1 MGQKCQYLAQNY
13 QNCIFWA
20 KFSRFWS
27 GLHKY
32 VWIEIG
38 KCNLHDIEKMARR
51 RTVIAMQG
59 SFSDFMW
66 AQITIISDFKGA
78 LIIII
83 SDFKGALI
91 TIISVFKGALIT
103 IISDFMW
110 ALITII
116 SDFKGA
122 LITIIS
128 NFKVALIIIISD
140 FMWALITITPKF
152 RQQSS
157 QVWQR
162 LLRFANN

>member
-20 KFSRFWS
+20 KFGRFWS

-66 AQITIISDFKGA
+66 AQITIISD
-78 LIIII
+78 
-83 SDFKGALI
+83 
-91 TIISVFKGALIT
+91 FKGALIT